1 MKILATLPWLQKLEV
16 MFGKRNESTISP
28 STSSSSTQRSNNS
41 FSHNSIVSGTRIEG
55 KVHSAT
61 DFRIDG
67 EFSGHLLCDARVVI
81 GPSGEFDGE
90 IECQNAIIEGKFN
103 GILKIVEV
111 LEVKEG
117 AAIEGDV
124 STNKLV
130 VHQGSIF
137 DVNCTMG
144 QKPIPAGSENNGSI
158 LETVENEA
166 NGLD

>member
-1 MKILATLPWLQKLEV
+1 

-28 STSSSSTQRSNNS
+28 TSTSSSTQKSNHS

-55 KVHSAT
+55 KVHSST

-67 EFSGHLLCDARVVI
+67 EFSGHLQCDARVVI

-117 AAIEGDV
+117 ASIEGDV

-144 QKPIPAGSENNGSI
+144 QKPMISTSGSADSI
-158 LETVENEA
+158 LESIESES
-166 NGLD
+166 NGID